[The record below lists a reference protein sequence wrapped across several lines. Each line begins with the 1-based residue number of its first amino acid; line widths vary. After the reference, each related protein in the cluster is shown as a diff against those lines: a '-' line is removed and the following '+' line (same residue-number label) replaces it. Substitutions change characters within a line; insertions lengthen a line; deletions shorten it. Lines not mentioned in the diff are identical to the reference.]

1 MGKTYSVIVELQGQQ
16 ATKYSPEFQ
25 TGSTFAK
32 GWKAT
37 LTKAH
42 RGGKVSCTCPGKGG
56 KLLAVRHYDSDSFC
70 LARYPLTGGE
80 HSNDCRFYAPDPEKS
95 GMSGYQKGVIEEGPN
110 GTIKIRL
117 EIGLKKREPTAQDV
131 PPAPAPAAPAVGRN
145 SKPAMRLLGLLNYL
159 WDEADLNSWWPAM
172 KGKRELGRVN
182 LWLDDVA
189 SHISAAKVKL
199 NSVLLLADY
208 KSDGPWA
215 TNNRQRVGA
224 AQKAKTRLLAIVP
237 LATHSPDREKEMAS
251 SLKIAGYHG
260 IPILDMHP
268 GLWGRTCNRFPRA
281 IAAWQQNQRV
291 MAIAELDLKKDGK
304 YANVVDIA
312 LMPVT
317 ANWIPFDSMFELL
330 IADKLTSEERG
341 FLKPLRFDAE
351 EDVVFPDFILRDT
364 GDDIPLEVFGRT
376 DEAYEARKALK
387 MAYYQKEFGT
397 DRWWYWDATQDPGA
411 ETLKPFPEA
420 RRKLRDQS

>member
-1 MGKTYSVIVELQGQQ
+1 MGKTYSVIIELPGQK
-16 ATKYSPEFQ
+16 ATKFSPEFQ
-25 TGSTFAK
+25 TDNAFAK

-42 RGGKVSCTCPGKGG
+42 RGGTVSCACPGKGS

-80 HSNDCRFYAPDPEKS
+80 HGNDCRFYAPDPEKS
-95 GMSGYQKGVIEEGPN
+95 GMSGYQKGVIEDGPN

-117 EIGLKKREPTAQDV
+117 EIGLKKKEPSKQDIQ
-131 PPAPAPAAPAVGRN
+131 PAPAPPPTGARN

-172 KGKRELGRVN
+172 KGKRDLGRIN
-182 LWLDDVA
+182 LWLDEAA
-189 SHISAAKVKL
+189 SNITAAKVKL
-199 NSVLLLADY
+199 NSVLLLADH
-208 KSDGPWA
+208 KPDGQWA
-215 TNNRQRVGA
+215 TKNRQRVDA
-224 AQKAKTRLLAIVP
+224 AQKANTRLLAIVP
-237 LATHSPDREKEMAS
+237 LAGYNPERDKEMAS
-251 SLKIAGYHG
+251 ALKIVGFHG

-268 GLWGRTCNRFPRA
+268 GLWGRACKRFPRA
-281 IAAWQQNQRV
+281 IAAWQSNQRI

-317 ANWIPFDSMFELL
+317 SNWIPFDSMYELM
-330 IADKLTSEERG
+330 IADKLTNEERG
-341 FLKPLRFDAE
+341 FLKPLRFDAD
-351 EDVVFPDFILRDT
+351 EDIVFPDFILRDT
-364 GDDIPLEVFGRT
+364 GADTPLEVFGRS
-376 DEAYEARKALK
+376 DETYETRKAIK

-397 DRWWYWDATQDPGA
+397 DLWWYWDAAQDPDGN
-411 ETLKPFPEA
+411 TIKPFPETK
-420 RRKLRDQS
+420 RKPRNLE

>member
-1 MGKTYSVIVELQGQQ
+1 MGKTYSVIIELPGQK
-16 ATKYSPEFQ
+16 ATKFSPEFQ
-25 TGSTFAK
+25 TDNAFAK

-42 RGGKVSCTCPGKGG
+42 RGGTVSCACPGKGS

-80 HSNDCRFYAPDPEKS
+80 HGNDCRFYAPDLEKS
-95 GMSGYQKGVIEEGPN
+95 GMSGYQKGVIEDGPN

-117 EIGLKKREPTAQDV
+117 EIGLKKKEPSNQDIQ
-131 PPAPAPAAPAVGRN
+131 PAPAPPPTGARN

-172 KGKRELGRVN
+172 KGKRDLGRIN
-182 LWLDDVA
+182 LWLDEAA
-189 SHISAAKVKL
+189 SNITAAKVKL
-199 NSVLLLADY
+199 NSVLLLADH
-208 KSDGPWA
+208 KPDGQWA
-215 TNNRQRVGA
+215 TKNRQRVDA
-224 AQKAKTRLLAIVP
+224 AQKANTRLLAIVP
-237 LATHSPDREKEMAS
+237 LAGYNPERDKEMAS
-251 SLKIAGYHG
+251 ALKIVGFHG

-268 GLWGRTCNRFPRA
+268 GLWGRACKRFPRA
-281 IAAWQQNQRV
+281 IAAWQSNQRI

-317 ANWIPFDSMFELL
+317 SNWIPFDSMYELM
-330 IADKLTSEERG
+330 IADKLTNEERG
-341 FLKPLRFDAE
+341 FLKPLRFDAD
-351 EDVVFPDFILRDT
+351 EDIVFPDFILRDT
-364 GDDIPLEVFGRT
+364 GADTPLEVFGRS
-376 DEAYEARKALK
+376 DESYETRKAVK

-397 DRWWYWDATQDPGA
+397 DLWWYWDAAQDPDGN
-411 ETLKPFPEA
+411 TIKPFPEA
-420 RRKLRDQS
+420 KRKPRNLE

>member
-1 MGKTYSVIVELQGQQ
+1 MGKTYSVIIELPGQK
-16 ATKYSPEFQ
+16 ATKFSSEFQ
-25 TGSTFAK
+25 TDNAFAK

-42 RGGKVSCTCPGKGG
+42 RGGTVSCACPGKGS

-80 HSNDCRFYAPDPEKS
+80 HGNDCRFYAPDPEKS
-95 GMSGYQKGVIEEGPN
+95 GMSGYQKGVIEDGPN

-117 EIGLKKREPTAQDV
+117 EIGLKKKEPSKQDIQ
-131 PPAPAPAAPAVGRN
+131 PAPAPPPTGARN

-172 KGKRELGRVN
+172 KGKRDLGRIN
-182 LWLDDVA
+182 LWLDEAA
-189 SHISAAKVKL
+189 SNITAAKVKL
-199 NSVLLLADY
+199 NSVLLLADH
-208 KSDGPWA
+208 KPDGQWA
-215 TNNRQRVGA
+215 TKNRQRVDA
-224 AQKAKTRLLAIVP
+224 AQKANTRLLAIVP
-237 LATHSPDREKEMAS
+237 LAGYNPERDKEMAS
-251 SLKIAGYHG
+251 ALKIVGFHG

-268 GLWGRTCNRFPRA
+268 GLWGRACKRFPRA
-281 IAAWQQNQRV
+281 IAAWQSNQRI

-317 ANWIPFDSMFELL
+317 SNWIPFDSMYELM
-330 IADKLTSEERG
+330 IADKLTNDERG
-341 FLKPLRFDAE
+341 FLKPLRFDAD
-351 EDVVFPDFILRDT
+351 EDIVFPDFILRDT
-364 GDDIPLEVFGRT
+364 GADTPLEVFGRS
-376 DEAYEARKALK
+376 DESYETRKAVK

-397 DRWWYWDATQDPGA
+397 DRWWYWDAAQDPDGN
-411 ETLKPFPEA
+411 TIKPFPEA
-420 RRKLRDQS
+420 KRKPRNLE

>member
-1 MGKTYSVIVELQGQQ
+1 
-16 ATKYSPEFQ
+16 
-25 TGSTFAK
+25 
-32 GWKAT
+32 
-37 LTKAH
+37 
-42 RGGKVSCTCPGKGG
+42 
-56 KLLAVRHYDSDSFC
+56 
-70 LARYPLTGGE
+70 
-80 HSNDCRFYAPDPEKS
+80 
-95 GMSGYQKGVIEEGPN
+95 
-110 GTIKIRL
+110 
-117 EIGLKKREPTAQDV
+117 
-131 PPAPAPAAPAVGRN
+131 
-145 SKPAMRLLGLLNYL
+145 
-159 WDEADLNSWWPAM
+159 
-172 KGKRELGRVN
+172 
-182 LWLDDVA
+182 
-189 SHISAAKVKL
+189 
-199 NSVLLLADY
+199 
-208 KSDGPWA
+208 
-215 TNNRQRVGA
+215 
-224 AQKAKTRLLAIVP
+224 
-237 LATHSPDREKEMAS
+237 
-251 SLKIAGYHG
+251 
-260 IPILDMHP
+260 
-268 GLWGRTCNRFPRA
+268 
-281 IAAWQQNQRV
+281 AAWQQNQRV

-351 EDVVFPDFILRDT
+351 EDVVFPYFILRDT